1 MTNVVSFPTIRPAT
15 RADIDSLIA
24 EKLPYRIRAFAVE
37 NDGKLLGVG
46 GFAYQPNDTI
56 AAFVLKAPGA
66 EKYKVALHRAGLMA
80 MQEAKAAG
88 FRRVVALAEKTNPA
102 AERWLSRLGFKQVMV
117 EGEQAWVWEAAN
129 VE

>member
-1 MTNVVSFPTIRPAT
+1 MSNVLTLPVIRPAT
-15 RADIDSLIA
+15 KADIDQLIN
-24 EKLPYRIRAFAVE
+24 EPLPYRIRAYAVE
-37 NDGKLLGVG
+37 SDGKLLGVG

-80 MQEAKAAG
+80 MDEARKLG

-117 EGEQAWVWEAAN
+117 EKEQAWVWEASS
-129 VE
+129 